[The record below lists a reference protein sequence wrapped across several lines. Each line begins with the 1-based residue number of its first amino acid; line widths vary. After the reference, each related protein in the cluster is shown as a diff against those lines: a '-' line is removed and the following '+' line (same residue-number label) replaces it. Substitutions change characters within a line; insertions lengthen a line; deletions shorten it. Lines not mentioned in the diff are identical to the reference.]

1 EGERPIELEAI
12 ALLAPLRM
20 VEVLRAARRVDAGR
34 LDVAVGI
41 RADPHLGPRGRDHER
56 LDALPQRGIRDR
68 LSPLVEVREP
78 APATHPTDAPAPG
91 VRALQPH
98 HGATLRAPH
107 PEPLPLARSPSG
119 RQPLLCRGFGGPPWF
134 RRARSAETAADQDRR
149 ARASPTGTPTEMSNA
164 RSRSRLMPVAY
175 DQRRNAVTQR
185 RMASSRS
192 FSSYTTCSALRP

>member
-68 LSPLVEVREP
+68 LSPLIEVREP
-78 APATHPTDAPAPG
+78 APATHPADAPAPG

-107 PEPLPLARSPSG
+107 PEPLPLACVAVSA
-119 RQPLLCRGFGGPPWF
+119 LCAEVCRGFGVLP
-134 RRARSAETAADQDRR
+134 RSQTRQNAEVAADQTSRGR
-149 ARASPTGTPTEMSNA
+149 ARPT
-164 RSRSRLMPVAY
+164 
-175 DQRRNAVTQR
+175 
-185 RMASSRS
+185 
-192 FSSYTTCSALRP
+192 